1 MLFRSE
7 RIRKALITCACYIVL
22 FITMV
27 PFFLAMTSI
36 HRVKIKD
43 AFDPKTALG
52 IVYEDV
58 SLKTKDGLNIKGWFV
73 PADSDKA
80 VIIAHGLGANKSN
93 FIGTVDMWHQLNFNV
108 LIFDFRGH
116 GMSDGH
122 TVTFGYKERLDVMAG
137 LEYLMKN
144 KKFPPEKIFGY
155 GVSFGGAA
163 MMHAANEMRVFHKI
177 IIDSSFASLDDMA
190 NTIVDGETIIPVF
203 CRKMFKEMGLFFI
216 RLDAGFDIREH
227 SPENIVGQLDGTPM
241 LFIHGTGDPLI
252 NWEQTRR
259 LYENAG
265 DPKQVVFL
273 GTQGHFGTM
282 NDASY
287 VDIIRGFVAN

>member
-1 MLFRSE
+1 M
-7 RIRKALITCACYIVL
+7 CYIFL
-22 FITMV
+22 FIVMV

-36 HRVKIKD
+36 HRIKIKD
-43 AFDPKTALG
+43 AFNPKTELG
-52 IVYEDV
+52 ITYEDV

-122 TVTFGYKERLDVMAG
+122 TVTFGYKERLDVMIG
-137 LEYLMKN
+137 LEYLMKS
-144 KKFPPEKIFGY
+144 KKFLPEKIVGY

-163 MMHAANEMRVFHKI
+163 MIHAANEMRVFHKI

-190 NTIVDGETIIPVF
+190 DTIVDGESIIPVF

-216 RLDAGFDIREH
+216 RLDVGFDIREH
-227 SPENIVGQLDGTPM
+227 SPENVVGRLAGTPM
-241 LFIHGTGDPLI
+241 LFIHGKGDPLI
-252 NWEQTRR
+252 NWEQTQR
-259 LYENAG
+259 LYEKAG
-265 DPKQVVFL
+265 GPKKVVFL
-273 GTQGHFGTM
+273 ETQGHFGTM

-287 VDIIRGFVAN
+287 VDIIRGFVVN